1 MLLKQLLRADS
12 HAVAEAKSKTFN
24 VVWEPDAEHSACMHC
39 DKKFSLFRRRHHCRL
54 CGDCLCDACCHWHL
68 KVEGSK
74 HPQRVCNGCLLVEEA
89 LAESKQI
96 AASLESAS
104 KKARSLPRATSQ
116 EESLAQSLAAP
127 NCREWYYSSTAGG
140 SANESKGDDAT
151 SDIRGPMKEA
161 ELLRLRLDPQTTIIW
176 CEGQGDW
183 MSLGDAEKLG
193 VFWQT
198 NLADRVEAAAAK
210 AAAKAA
216 AEAKAEAGKKLRAK
230 TKKLKAAE
238 ASIARFIEASA
249 QRAIDAG
256 TKWLWSDGD
265 SPSKAAVIT
274 AENAKQYG
282 NDDALS
288 LERAYQQL
296 VLQQQT
302 ADDGLPVTVP
312 VAVSVGDGS
321 RHVTITPDLRGM
333 VQTKL
338 STSFE
343 RAVERRSGALASD
356 VVFPETWTR
365 QGDDGK
371 CRDYSW
377 WRDGRCFVDVTEG
390 SAEWE
395 EIGAHLPS
403 GGSGRTSLKLRKVL
417 RVENRLL
424 WQRYCETRARIGR
437 KVGDANERRFLWHG
451 TGAKPAEEV
460 IGSEGG
466 IDFRYARAG
475 FYGRG
480 LYLAELPCY
489 SAHYAHEVTGGGDQQ
504 QRKQMIVCRAALGRG
519 HDYGTTTDSDLVAP
533 PPIPGDARGDGYD
546 SVQGGPHTPGGG
558 TSVDKSVMHVL
569 YESCQAYPEYI
580 VEVEEN

>member
-1 MLLKQLLRADS
+1 MEEGKEGAGVAATAR
-12 HAVAEAKSKTFN
+12 AVA
-24 VVWEPDAEHSACMHC
+24 D
-39 DKKFSLFRRRHHCRL
+39 
-54 CGDCLCDACCHWHL
+54 
-68 KVEGSK
+68 
-74 HPQRVCNGCLLVEEA
+74 
-89 LAESKQI
+89 
-96 AASLESAS
+96 
-104 KKARSLPRATSQ
+104 
-116 EESLAQSLAAP
+116 
-127 NCREWYYSSTAGG
+127 
-140 SANESKGDDAT
+140 
-151 SDIRGPMKEA
+151 
-161 ELLRLRLDPQTTIIW
+161 
-176 CEGQGDW
+176 
-183 MSLGDAEKLG
+183 
-193 VFWQT
+193 
-198 NLADRVEAAAAK
+198 AAAK

-216 AEAKAEAGKKLRAK
+216 AEAKAEAGKKLREAEARISALKGKVEAAAAK
-230 TKKLKAAE
+230 AAAKARSEARAAASKQLKVAE

-333 VQTKL
+333 VQMKL
-338 STSFE
+338 STGFE

-356 VVFPETWTR
+356 VIFPETWTR

-403 GGSGRTSLKLRKVL
+403 GGSGRTSLKLRKAL

-480 LYLAELPCY
+480 LYLAEFPCY
-489 SAHYAHEVTGGGDQQ
+489 SAHYAHEVVGGGDQQ
-504 QRKQMIVCRAALGRG
+504 QRKQMIVCRAALGRS
-519 HDYGTTTDSDLVAP
+519 HDYGTTVNSETKGLLAP
-533 PPIPGDARGDGYD
+533 PPIPGDARDDLFD
-546 SVQGGPHTPGGG
+546 SVQGGPHTPT
-558 TSVDKSVMHVL
+558 TSGPGKDESVMHVL
-569 YESCQAYPEYI
+569 YESCQAYPEFI
-580 VEVEEN
+580 VEVQEI